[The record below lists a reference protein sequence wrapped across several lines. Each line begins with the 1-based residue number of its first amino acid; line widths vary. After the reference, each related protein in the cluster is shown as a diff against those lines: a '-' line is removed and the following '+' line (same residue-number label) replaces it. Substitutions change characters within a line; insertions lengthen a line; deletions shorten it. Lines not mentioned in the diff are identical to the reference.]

1 MYPGWHLGSH
11 FAMAIVAV
19 SATYGALSVSSALA
33 ASTIYYCADR
43 RADQLI
49 SATPGPGCVPLAD
62 TKPELRDESVQGK
75 VKRDFHVEN
84 LEQDV
89 SAFLKRYRHFL
100 ECCKNDLS
108 ELSHVEEL
116 GDEVNELLISV
127 QGNLSNNA
135 LASRAIMLRELI
147 PRVAKART
155 DLKTLRATLEKISEL
170 SATRDQLDFEE
181 AGRQSQ
187 RIRELEESIEREI
200 HAPKL
205 PGSAKTGANIGVAPA
220 AGPAIGRSSKTG
232 TDIGGIGSSGQD
244 IGASPRSSREIGQ
257 SGPSGFEIGATGRAG
272 PAIGQS
278 SLNQDTWLDVAA
290 VDRRLDHLRFNR
302 RIQHQ
307 FIHHRLRRPRRLRQF
322 VSGEFSEQASR
333 EHALGGERRHG
344 YPTLS
349 RVPTPVKAAAIR
361 SRIEDVGVGR
371 ALDK

>member
-19 SATYGALSVSSALA
+19 SATCGALSLSSALA
-33 ASTIYYCADR
+33 ASAIYYCADR

-62 TKPELRDESVQGK
+62 TKQELRDESVQGK
-75 VKRDFHVEN
+75 GKRDFHVEN

-116 GDEVNELLISV
+116 GNEVNELLISV

-147 PRVAKART
+147 PRVAKARS
-155 DLKTLRATLEKISEL
+155 DLKTLRARLEKISEL

-232 TDIGGIGSSGQD
+232 TDIGGVGSSGQD

-278 SLNQDTWLDVAA
+278 SLNQETSSDVGSTLQRST
-290 VDRRLDHLRFNR
+290 VGSTISDSTVGSSINSSTIGSDLRDA
-302 RIQHQ
+302 
-307 FIHHRLRRPRRLRQF
+307 
-322 VSGEFSEQASR
+322 SGSSSPENSASR
-333 EHALGGERRHG
+333 PG
-344 YPTLS
+344 
-349 RVPTPVKAAAIR
+349 VDIR
-361 SRIEDVGVGR
+361 
-371 ALDK
+371 

>member
-19 SATYGALSVSSALA
+19 SATCGALSLSSALA
-33 ASTIYYCADR
+33 ASAIYYCADR

-147 PRVAKART
+147 PRVAKAR
-155 DLKTLRATLEKISEL
+155 
-170 SATRDQLDFEE
+170 
-181 AGRQSQ
+181 
-187 RIRELEESIEREI
+187 
-200 HAPKL
+200 
-205 PGSAKTGANIGVAPA
+205 
-220 AGPAIGRSSKTG
+220 
-232 TDIGGIGSSGQD
+232 
-244 IGASPRSSREIGQ
+244 
-257 SGPSGFEIGATGRAG
+257 
-272 PAIGQS
+272 
-278 SLNQDTWLDVAA
+278 
-290 VDRRLDHLRFNR
+290 
-302 RIQHQ
+302 
-307 FIHHRLRRPRRLRQF
+307 
-322 VSGEFSEQASR
+322 
-333 EHALGGERRHG
+333 
-344 YPTLS
+344 PT
-349 RVPTPVKAAAIR
+349 
-361 SRIEDVGVGR
+361 
-371 ALDK
+371 